1 VRQNKTTKERLASD
15 GASKITTRSVSR
27 VLTAKTTLEGE
38 GFLVHRA
45 IPNHG
50 LQEFDPFL
58 LLDEMGPINLSAG
71 NAKGAPD
78 HPHRGFET
86 VTYMIDGVFEHK
98 DLQGHSGKIKSGD
111 VQWMTAGSGVIHS
124 EMPEKEF
131 SRNGGTLHSFQLWV
145 NLPKKDKMMKPRY
158 QDVPANQIPVAQN
171 DDASVKVKVIA
182 GESMGKHA
190 VIDTRTPI
198 MYLHFNLQ
206 PGAKVVQIVPQ
217 NYNAFAYVISGEGL
231 FGEDLKSAR
240 KEQIVLFKQDGNKVT
255 IKVPDDATPYLDVLL
270 IAGVPLGEPV
280 VRYGPFVMNT
290 EEEIEQAIQDYNSGR
305 MGKIDF

>member
-1 VRQNKTTKERLASD
+1 MLLNVPDAS
-15 GASKITTRSVSR
+15 A
-27 VLTAKTTLEGE
+27 TAYTSYPAAT
-38 GFLVHRA
+38 A
-45 IPNHG
+45 DI
-50 LQEFDPFL
+50 
-58 LLDEMGPINLSAG
+58 AG

-86 VTYMIDGVFEHK
+86 VTYMVDGVFEHK
-98 DLQGHSGKIKSGD
+98 DSQGHSGKIKSGD

-131 SRNGGTLHSFQLWV
+131 SRNGGTLHGFQLWV

-171 DDASVKVKVIA
+171 NDGSIKVKVIA

-198 MYLHFNLQ
+198 IYLHYNLQ

-231 FGEDLKSAR
+231 FGEELKSAHQ
-240 KEQIVLFKQDGNKVT
+240 EQIVLFEQDGNKVT
-255 IKVPDDATPYLDVLL
+255 IKIPDDSTSYLDVLL